1 MEDWIFLCSLTHTHT
16 HTHTCRDKYICSE
29 AIRNVAH
36 FHNEVQEVKLSS
48 IRLLFISP
56 VSLLVVLL
64 NPLHLHDLVFPAA
77 VQKLIRLTSSCW
89 IHLSGWRSVSRAYC
103 LNVALNNFNIPP
115 PKKKKKK
122 INPDLS
128 GILRR
133 LLMSFRD
140 NYAIWNQRGGKQ
152 DKC

>member
-1 MEDWIFLCSLTHTHT
+1 MKAWIFLCSLTHT

-89 IHLSGWRSVSRAYC
+89 IRLSGCRSVSRAYC
-103 LNVALNNFNIPP
+103 LNVALNNFNIQ
-115 PKKKKKK
+115 KKK

-128 GILRR
+128 GVLRR
-133 LLMSFRD
+133 LLMSLGD